1 MPARHPL
8 QRNPNSINWEGLKA
22 EFLTFDGSLSEFRK
36 LNHLS
41 LVNFY
46 NKTKG
51 WKPERE
57 LLRKKGVKIV
67 KKKIEESYE
76 KFAEDQ
82 IKLFEFINAQAYKIN
97 ADTIDPSTGKIKTA
111 LTAQQLVQISNA
123 LSSTLKS
130 FRLIVGKS
138 TENISQKGDQYL
150 SLLDMVQKINEGKE
164 ADIIEEI
171 NGIDR
176 ET

>member
-97 ADTIDPSTGKIKTA
+97 ADTIDPSTG
-111 LTAQQLVQISNA
+111 
-123 LSSTLKS
+123 
-130 FRLIVGKS
+130 
-138 TENISQKGDQYL
+138 
-150 SLLDMVQKINEGKE
+150 
-164 ADIIEEI
+164 
-171 NGIDR
+171 
-176 ET
+176 